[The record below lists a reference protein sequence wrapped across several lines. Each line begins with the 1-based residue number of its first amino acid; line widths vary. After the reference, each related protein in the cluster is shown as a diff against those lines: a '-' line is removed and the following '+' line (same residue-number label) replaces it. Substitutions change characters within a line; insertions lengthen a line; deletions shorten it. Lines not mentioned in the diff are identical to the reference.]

1 MYSKIGGEKLSK
13 CKKSSVSGKL
23 KDLLLKE
30 FLRLC
35 SSKPVRISERE
46 LARRYETTAITVH
59 SVCLALAEIELL
71 IHLPGKRGY
80 FINPDFGAKEDGS
93 LSLGVIC
100 RSSSSGIYFF
110 GRAFQILSALCER
123 ADVKM
128 ESIFFLPLRSDDV
141 DEIAAEMRRSLM
153 RSFVWIEPEKKDI
166 PLFNALVRSGLPLVA
181 IAPPFDTDM
190 WTPPEKNALI
200 RDYYAH
206 GRYRALAVIKNKCR
220 RPLYIGADIP
230 GGTFSGFR
238 DMLAEEGIP
247 FSDQQRFEFDAT
259 LPRRIAA
266 SYRSLKADCIVANG
280 LIRLFIQKILEREPE
295 IASLPFFLEDGVLDS
310 EPYSQLKI
318 IRTMNFKQ
326 LHYGAADAALKQMKL
341 LTSGKISEFDNI
353 ILSAAEKKAA
363 GKIITK

>member
-1 MYSKIGGEKLSK
+1 MSKY
-13 CKKSSVSGKL
+13 KKSSVSGKL

-30 FLRLC
+30 FLHLC

-46 LARRYETTAITVH
+46 LARRYETTAITIH
-59 SVCLALAEIELL
+59 SVCLALAEIKLL

-80 FINPDFGAKEDGS
+80 FINPDFVAKEDDS
-93 LSLGVIC
+93 FYLGVIC
-100 RSSSSGIYFF
+100 RNGALGVSFP
-110 GRAFQILSALCER
+110 GRAFHFLSALCER
-123 ADVKM
+123 AGVKM
-128 ESIFFLPLRSDDV
+128 DGVLFLPLKSDDT
-141 DEIAAEMRRSLM
+141 DEIAAEMRRSTM
-153 RSFVWIEPEKKDI
+153 KIFVWIAPEKKDI
-166 PLFNALVRSGLPLVA
+166 PIFNALVRSGLPVVA
-181 IAPPFDTDM
+181 VAPPFDTDM

-238 DMLAEEGIP
+238 DMLAEHGIF
-247 FSDQQRFEFDAT
+247 FSDQQRFDFDDS

-266 SYRSLKADCIVANG
+266 SYRSLNADCIVANG
-280 LIRLFIQKILEREPE
+280 LIRSYIKKILEREPE
-295 IASLPFFLEDGVLDS
+295 TASLPFFLEDGVLDS
-310 EPYSQLKI
+310 KFYPQLQI

-326 LHYGAADAALKQMKL
+326 LYYSTADTALKQMEL

-353 ILSAAEKKAA
+353 ILSAVEKKAA
-363 GKIITK
+363 GNIITK